1 MPPDALML
9 PLWIP
14 RLLASLLCLGGL
26 AVPAL
31 AATSVFHS
39 PNDDGLPGST
49 QIATGGVQPVYLY
62 IERGSV
68 ASAAGRA
75 CHDGQGDE
83 LCGYD
88 LEVTGLGLTL
98 SSFNPDPGANLLV
111 NFTAGSM
118 KLNGL
123 DSQAPTPG
131 PQRIGELLVNAIGAA
146 EVALTSG
153 EVVGADLT
161 SEVLPT
167 ATLVTVPE
175 PGSLLL
181 LGSGIGLL
189 AVLARRR
196 ASR

>member
-1 MPPDALML
+1 ML
-9 PLWIP
+9 PLWIT
-14 RLLASLLCLGGL
+14 RLLASLLCFGGL

-31 AATSVFHS
+31 ATTVFHS

-62 IERGSV
+62 VERGPA

-75 CHDGQGDE
+75 CHDGAGDE

-98 SSFNPDPGANLLV
+98 SSFNPDPSADLLV
-111 NFTAGSM
+111 NFSAGSM
-118 KLNGL
+118 TVNGL
-123 DSQAPTPG
+123 DTQAPVPG
-131 PQRIGELLVNAIGAA
+131 PQRVGELLVNATDGA
-146 EVALTSG
+146 EVELTSG

-161 SEVLPT
+161 SETLPT

-175 PGSLLL
+175 PSSLLL

-196 ASR
+196 GASQ